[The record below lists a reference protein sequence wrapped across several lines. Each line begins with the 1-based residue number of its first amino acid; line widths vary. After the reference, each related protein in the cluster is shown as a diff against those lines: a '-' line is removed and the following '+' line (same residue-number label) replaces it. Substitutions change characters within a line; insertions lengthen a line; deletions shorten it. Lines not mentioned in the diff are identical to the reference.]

1 MNTVPKQCAPGTKIP
16 KGLKLSKIPEPEG
29 FDPELYELSAL
40 CAGKKVILLGLPGA
54 FTPC

>member
-1 MNTVPKQCAPGTKIP
+1 MNTVPPQCAPGKQIP